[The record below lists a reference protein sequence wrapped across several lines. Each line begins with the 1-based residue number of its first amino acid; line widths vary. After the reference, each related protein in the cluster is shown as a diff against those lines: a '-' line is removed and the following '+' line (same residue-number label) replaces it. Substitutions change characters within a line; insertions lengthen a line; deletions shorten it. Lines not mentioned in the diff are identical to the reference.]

1 MTTSEA
7 LIYII
12 RDARVER
19 CSKTSYQRV
28 RNALH
33 TLGVAGKD
41 YDAVMTYLDYHHP
54 DTNKPYE
61 RFVQ

>member
-1 MTTSEA
+1 MTSSEA

-28 RNALH
+28 CKALA

-41 YDAVMTYLDYHHP
+41 ADAVLKYLDYHHP
-54 DTNKPYE
+54 DTNRPYE
-61 RFVQ
+61 RFVK